1 MAKLI
6 IDDYKYRSN
15 CDTYGCRKK
24 ARYMIHK
31 HGTPKSVSLILCEEC
46 LQQIAQKAP
55 LDMVLSREDVQ
66 EHVRMLSAG
75 ASAETSA
82 DEAQAGR
89 LINSY
94 SYKELQEIAK
104 ELGVPYVGIKTDE
117 LRKAVLAAL
126 EAGAE

>member
-1 MAKLI
+1 MK
-6 IDDYKYRSN
+6 
-15 CDTYGCRKK
+15 
-24 ARYMIHK
+24 
-31 HGTPKSVSLILCEEC
+31 LCEEC

-66 EHVRMLSAG
+66 EHVRMLSVETPAD
-75 ASAETSA
+75 APIAET
-82 DEAQAGR
+82 QAGH
-89 LINSY
+89 INSY

-104 ELGVPYVGIKTDE
+104 KLGVPYVGIKTDE

>member
-1 MAKLI
+1 MANLI
-6 IDDYKYRSN
+6 INDYKYRSN

-66 EHVRMLSAG
+66 EHVRMLSAETP
-75 ASAETSA
+75 ASV
-82 DEAQAGR
+82 EAQAGH
-89 LINSY
+89 INSY

-104 ELGVPYVGIKTDE
+104 KLGVPYVGIKTDE